1 MNFTEY
7 SHWMSV
13 AAVIFLLVML
23 VVSRLL
29 RNTVLTKPILQKGA
43 LIIAITVSAI
53 LLIWGI
59 LYEVFR

>member
-7 SHWMSV
+7 SHWMSI
-13 AAVIFLLVML
+13 AAVIFLLAML

-29 RNTVLTKPILQKGA
+29 RNTVLTKPKLQKGS

>member
-1 MNFTEY
+1 MNFAEY
-7 SHWMSV
+7 GQWMGIASV
-13 AAVIFLLVML
+13 VFLLGIL
-23 VVSRLL
+23 VVSRIV
-29 RNTVLTKPILQKGA
+29 RNMGTNKAKVQKGA

>member
-7 SHWMSV
+7 SHWMSI
-13 AAVIFLLVML
+13 AGVIFLLAML

-29 RNTVLTKPILQKGA
+29 RNTVLTKQKLQKGA

-59 LYEVFR
+59 LFEVFR